1 MRKFLLTAALVVLA
15 NSAAFAGT
23 IGDTIGDWSTAG
35 PLVQGDK
42 TYTYISVTG
51 AGATDEAATT
61 VNTAVNGNV
70 YTFQNAGL
78 AALTDNVV
86 LRYEVTITDPNK
98 VFDLWQF
105 NQNGI
110 LGNGGVSTSTNKI
123 FSDSGFTNQIVST
136 TLTGSSSDNGA
147 FTSNLTTIWVEQ
159 AYNGISATKS
169 IGSVSLDVT
178 QKTEPVPEPSSFAL
192 LGLGGLGLA
201 IRAYRRRPVAA

>member
-1 MRKFLLTAALVVLA
+1 MRKFLLTAALVVLG

-23 IGDTIGDWSTAG
+23 IGDWATAG
-35 PLVQGDK
+35 TLVQGDK

-51 AGATDEAATT
+51 AGATGEAATT
-61 VNTAVNGNV
+61 VSTAVSGGV
-70 YTFQNAGL
+70 YTIQDSSL
-78 AALTDNVV
+78 ASLVDNVV
-86 LRYEVTITDPNK
+86 LRYQVTITDTSK
-98 VFDLWQF
+98 IFDLWQF

-123 FSDSGFTNQIVST
+123 FSDSGFTNQIASA
-136 TLTGSSSDNGA
+136 TLTGSQSDNGA
-147 FTSNLTTIWVEQ
+147 FTSNLTNIWVEQ

-178 QKTEPVPEPSSFAL
+178 QKTAPVPEPSTFAL

-201 IRAYRRRPVAA
+201 VRAYRRRPAAV